1 MKWIISFGKLE
12 LKYFIMIGSAI
23 GLLFLN
29 KHSYPLYSKEKK
41 EIIKA
46 YFKKVGI
53 SVKESDIKNNNAL
66 LKSFLKYL
74 GFSLF
79 IIGEIIRKKL
89 SRKEKES
96 ETNILSMNNTIK
108 KNLGQNKNDE
118 KYKINRLDIIFMSC
132 ISIALLLNEFL
143 AIAIKSIYGL
153 DTIHIDEIYNTI
165 EFTFLFFTSYLI
177 FKLRYYK
184 HQYLSII
191 IIIILEILRII
202 IKKKDMNTIKNA
214 GLQVIRAFI
223 DSIFIGYSKALMEY
237 KYFSPYKALYI
248 FGFINVVILLVISII
263 VSFIPVGDSS
273 FCQIMHE
280 GKCYF
285 DNIGSIF
292 NEFSFV
298 QFIGLFLYMISA
310 SGIQLLFNFI
320 ANNYTICHIFPY
332 YIVYNFSGIFKYDSI
347 VLILLIIFCIIEFL
361 IAFIFLEIIVLNF
374 CGLEEYVKV
383 NIEKRARLDTII
395 VDDKGSFDINEEYS
409 IDNAQNEGEKKSSLK
424 ETPLLPIINDSN

>member
-143 AIAIKSIYGL
+143 AIAIKSIYDL
-153 DTIHIDEIYNTI
+153 PTIQIDEIYNTI

-273 FCQIMHE
+273 FCQIMYE

-292 NEFSFV
+292 NGFSFV

-332 YIVYNFSGIFKYDSI
+332 YIVYEFSKIFIYDSI
-347 VLILLIIFCIIEFL
+347 DLILLIIFCIIEFL

-374 CGLEEYVKV
+374 CGLDKYVKV

>member
-29 KHSYPLYSKEKK
+29 KNSYSLYSNEKE

-53 SVKESDIKNNNAL
+53 SYTESDIKNNNAL

-108 KNLGQNKNDE
+108 KNLGENKNDE
-118 KYKINRLDIIFMSC
+118 KYKINRLDIIFISC

-237 KYFSPYKALYI
+237 KYFSPFKPLYI
-248 FGFINVVILLVISII
+248 FGFINVIILLVISII

-332 YIVYNFSGIFKYDSI
+332 YIVYEFSKIFIYDSI
-347 VLILLIIFCIIEFL
+347 DLILLIIFCIIEFL

-374 CGLEEYVKV
+374 CGLNEYVKV